1 MKYLVYRINRRTG
14 KKYWRYSKTTDY
26 WTGIKGQLMD
36 LPKKGREISQT
47 AITTVLEKNMGIWHR
62 ATRGTNRRQDMRKEY
77 RFKNGLTITSQKF
90 YNGVVDEW
98 KWVVLKDK
106 ALLFS
111 FDSYDKAKEFV
122 MKYKEG

>member
-1 MKYLVYRINRRTG
+1 
-14 KKYWRYSKTTDY
+14 
-26 WTGIKGQLMD
+26 
-36 LPKKGREISQT
+36 
-47 AITTVLEKNMGIWHR
+47 
-62 ATRGTNRRQDMRKEY
+62 MRKEY

-90 YNGVVDEW
+90 YNGFTDEW